1 MFIPSSNSKCGQN
14 KSLFYF
20 FLVWGLKA
28 SSLVYFS
35 SVFIASFPPS
45 MLNFLPFP
53 FHRGFTSQLT
63 LNFDRELL
71 VVIIVCPDD
80 PPTTFKRVRN
90 FYFVAILYFVY
101 WPAYHITGQY
111 SGKWLT
117 WNICMGY
124 RVFGMGYWVLSIHIQ
139 PPFNDN
145 SLWYHVEGSV
155 VC

>member
-1 MFIPSSNSKCGQN
+1 MFIPSSNWKCGQN

-53 FHRGFTSQLT
+53 FHRGLTSQLT

-101 WPAYHITGQY
+101 WPAYHM
-111 SGKWLT
+111 K
-117 WNICMGY
+117 
-124 RVFGMGYWVLSIHIQ
+124 
-139 PPFNDN
+139 N
-145 SLWYHVEGSV
+145 SAQLAILIRAVESDFRKSNKSRMPKSF
-155 VC
+155 